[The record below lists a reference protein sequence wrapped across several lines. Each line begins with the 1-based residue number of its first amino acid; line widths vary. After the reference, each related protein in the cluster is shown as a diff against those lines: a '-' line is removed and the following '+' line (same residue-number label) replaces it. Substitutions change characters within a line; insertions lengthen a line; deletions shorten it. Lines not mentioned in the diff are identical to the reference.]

1 MKDERIVEGMV
12 AWTHEMERSLHNV
25 SDLSADARSAVEAIV
40 GHPLASGDV
49 LYIAALGVSTEPAP
63 LEQRAAWDELE
74 SIIGQMQRSAAGAG
88 LSSEQIDEA
97 IDSESAAVRYGFGR

>member
-1 MKDERIVEGMV
+1 MVEGF
-12 AWTHEMERSLHNV
+12 ASWPHEMERTLHNV

-63 LEQRAAWDELE
+63 SEQRAAWDELE
-74 SIIGQMQRSAAGAG
+74 SIISQMQRHAAEAG
-88 LSSEQIDEA
+88 LSAEQIDEV
-97 IDSESAAVRYGFGR
+97 IDSESAEVRYGFGR